1 MFFQFN
7 ALLNSLKNSRNI
19 NKNNLLTFINIIKF
33 IYREAGHIL
42 KLDIKEVEDMEY
54 VLIFIVGICAT
65 TLGTL
70 AGGGGLIS
78 LPIMLMMGMP
88 VHSAIGANKV
98 SNTISSF
105 SSFYIL
111 YKKKEISLKES
122 FWIIPVSVGG
132 GISGGFIASRISGDN
147 MYIIAI
153 ILLIFAFLTSFLGKG
168 NFSGK
173 EPLKMNKVSVP
184 GLYGIGIYDGL
195 FGPGQGTL
203 MLYLFGYLN
212 IAYIRAVGL
221 VRLATFSSCFGAA
234 ITYIATGKII
244 WPLTLALLLGS
255 TTGAQIGVRIAQK
268 LKPQYIKS
276 ILRIVTAALIVQI
289 FTENVL

>member
-1 MFFQFN
+1 M
-7 ALLNSLKNSRNI
+7 I
-19 NKNNLLTFINIIKF
+19 NKYILLFFINIIKF
-33 IYREAGHIL
+33 IYRVANHIL
-42 KLDIKEVEDMEY
+42 LVENKGVKAMEY
-54 VLIFIVGICAT
+54 VLIFIIGICAT

-78 LPIMLMMGMP
+78 LPMMLMLGMP

-98 SNTISSF
+98 SNTVSSF

-111 YKKKEISLKES
+111 YKRKEISLKES
-122 FWIIPVSVGG
+122 FWIIPVSIGG

-153 ILLIFAFLTSFLGKG
+153 VLLIFAFLTSFFGKG
-168 NFSGK
+168 GFSG
-173 EPLKMNKVSVP
+173 EQPLKMNKISVP

-234 ITYIATGKII
+234 TTYVATGKII
-244 WPLTLALLLGS
+244 WPLTIALLLGS
-255 TTGAQIGVRIAQK
+255 TTGAQIGVRVAQK
-268 LKPQYIKS
+268 LNPKYIKP

-289 FTENVL
+289 FSENIF